1 MHPGQFMTGH
11 SHLVLIEFGSSK
23 PRKAHRPEPPPA
35 EVPPLPPQEVPAP
48 PPPGYLPDPS
58 PTPPTPPQ
66 PPNRPVNQFLLLTP
80 RWN

>member
-1 MHPGQFMTGH
+1 MQGHPMTGH
-11 SHLVLIEFGSSK
+11 PHIVLIEFGYC
-23 PRKAHRPEPPPA
+23 PARKAHRPEPPPA
-35 EVPPLPPQEVPAP
+35 EVPRLPPQEVPAP

-66 PPNRPVNQFLLLTP
+66 PPNRPVSQFLLATN